1 MQTLTD
7 LKQALNNSR
16 QQLENAIAP
25 LTPAEM
31 ETVRGNWSVK
41 QTLAHLTAWE
51 AELVTGMAKL
61 KRGQKTFKTQYP
73 DAEVNTINDRVAQ
86 ETASRPL
93 ERVQADFVGVRKQL
107 LRQLEGWSDKDLNAA
122 RFPKNESLADL
133 VINWVVEHEIEHAVE
148 LKTKLKK

>member
-1 MQTLTD
+1 MKTRPELI
-7 LKQALNNSR
+7 QALNHSR
-16 QQLENAIAP
+16 QELESALRG
-25 LTPAEM
+25 LTPDEM
-31 ETVRGNWSVK
+31 EAVRGHWSVK
-41 QTLAHLTAWE
+41 QTLAHLTVWE

-86 ETASRPL
+86 ETARRPL

-107 LRQLEGWSDKDLNAA
+107 LRQLEGWSDKDLNAM

-148 LKTKLKK
+148 LKTELK